1 MFCAG
6 ISERR
11 ARRITQHPVSMR
23 NDVWT
28 RCIDATLYI
37 KGLLAT
43 PVAAVV
49 SDLGS
54 EDEKTGASKPALRV
68 SIVTSSMVNYVRMR
82 A

>member
-1 MFCAG
+1 
-6 ISERR
+6 
-11 ARRITQHPVSMR
+11 MR

-49 SDLGS
+49 SDPEC

-68 SIVTSSMVNYVRMR
+68 SVVTFILVGYVRMR
-82 A
+82 ARVAADGPQEVVKA

>member
-1 MFCAG
+1 
-6 ISERR
+6 
-11 ARRITQHPVSMR
+11 MR

-49 SDLGS
+49 SDPEC

-68 SIVTSSMVNYVRMR
+68 SVVTFILVGYVRMSAR
-82 A
+82 AVADGPLEVVKA